1 MRLRMRLRVRMRP
14 RLRLRLRADRED
26 LGRARHTISGMPTPT
41 PRVVPDLIAALRADL
56 TAAPYTVEE
65 VDAFLGPLAAA
76 ALDREQRLPAQRVTA
91 AADTA
96 LATLIRLFGL
106 GDPVD
111 QREVARALPTLGV
124 TGARDLGLVRDEGDG
139 LVALVNLRP
148 YGDERHQWWI
158 ASDLSELATGR
169 PLSPDHVLGI
179 GGAST
184 TLAAWT
190 PRRTFDSALDVGT
203 GCGVQALHL
212 GEHAASVTVTDVSP
226 RALAFARFNAALD
239 SRHWTF
245 VEGSMLDPVAG
256 QQFSLV
262 VSNPPF
268 VITPRTG
275 AVPLFEYRDGG
286 RAGDDVVADLVRGV
300 GAILE
305 PGGVAQFLGNWEIPE
320 GADWRTRV
328 SAWVCTTGL
337 DAWVVQREVQDP
349 AEYAEVWARDSGH
362 HSATAE
368 FAGMYAAWLDD
379 FASRGVGSVGF
390 GVITLQRPERDREPF
405 VDLVDARGPVALP
418 MGGAVEAGLA
428 ARTWLAEHSDA
439 DVLAQRWVLADD
451 VTEERH
457 GRPGAVDP
465 AVIRL
470 HQGGGLRRTIRLDTV
485 TAAYA
490 SVADG
495 DLTAGQAATAIAALL
510 DAGEDGVRAAVVGFL
525 RDAVKDGLF
534 LLPQP

>member
-1 MRLRMRLRVRMRP
+1 
-14 RLRLRLRADRED
+14 
-26 LGRARHTISGMPTPT
+26 MPTPT

-56 TAAPYTVEE
+56 TAAPYTVDD
-65 VDAFLGPLAAA
+65 VNLLLGPLAAG
-76 ALDREQRLPAQRVTA
+76 ALERDQRLPAQRMTA
-91 AADTA
+91 ALDSP

-111 QREVARALPTLGV
+111 QREVATALPSLGV
-124 TGARDLGLVRDEGDG
+124 AGARELGLVREEGDG
-139 LVALVNLRP
+139 LVALVDLRP
-148 YGDERHQWWI
+148 YGDETHQWWV
-158 ASDLSELATGR
+158 AADLPELATGR

-190 PRRTFDSALDVGT
+190 PRRWFETALDVGT

-212 GEHAASVTVTDVSP
+212 GEHAGTVTVTDVSD
-226 RALAFARFNAALD
+226 RALDFARFNAALD
-239 SRHWTF
+239 SRSWT
-245 VEGSMLDPVAG
+245 VVSGSMLEPVAG

-275 AVPLFEYRDGG
+275 EVPLFEYRDGG

-300 GAILE
+300 GAILA
-305 PGGVAQFLGNWEIPE
+305 PGGVAQFLGNWEIPD

-328 SAWVCTTGL
+328 SAWIAGTGL

-349 AEYAEVWARDSGH
+349 AEYAEVWARDGGH
-362 HSATAE
+362 HSGTAE

-390 GVITLQRPERDREPF
+390 GVITLARPAGDREPF

-418 MGGAVEAGLA
+418 MGPSVEAGLA
-428 ARTWLAEHSDA
+428 ARTWLAEHTDA
-439 DVLAQRWVLADD
+439 DVLAQRWVVADD

-457 GRPGAVDP
+457 GRPGAPHP

-470 HQGGGLRRTIRLDTV
+470 HQGGGLRRTIPLDTV

-495 DLTAGQAATAIAALL
+495 ELTASQAATAIAALL
-510 DAGEDGVRAAVVGFL
+510 DEPEPEVTSAVTAFIRNAA
-525 RDAVKDGLF
+525 RDGL
-534 LLPQP
+534 LVLPVQT